1 MPGVWLI
8 RCFGPVIATSSKV
21 MHPLSPRLQRFV
33 TGLSLGLILAICLAC
48 SQRVL
53 LSSHPGGLGVAEADS
68 AAVSLDS
75 EPSSAVASS
84 HPVEGL
90 GGESAPVALPAATQ
104 AIVASAGPEGLFA
117 PPRKDVRLVVMSDL
131 NSAYGSTDY
140 DPDVDRAIA
149 LIPFWQ
155 PDLVVCS
162 GDMVAGQKTSL
173 SVAQVNAMWQAFDDH
188 VAAPLRQQGV
198 PFGFTLGNHDAS
210 SALGNNDQFIFQQE
224 RDLAAAY
231 WNSHSPGVK
240 FIDRSDFPFY
250 YTFEQG
256 GVFFMAWDGSSSR
269 IPEDK
274 LAWVEAALS
283 SEAAQS
289 AQARMV
295 ISHLP
300 LYGIAEGR
308 NQPGEVLANT
318 DRLQALLE
326 RHGVHTLISGHQHA
340 YYPGHRGDLQLL
352 HSGILGSGPRPL
364 IDGSTPPWKALTVVD
379 IDFADP
385 ALTTYTTYDMAT
397 LRTVDQGELPRFL
410 VGHNGLVLR
419 RDITHADLQ
428 PDEKSRCEQQLGPD
442 LCVAQ
447 QGSPTKTARQS
458 QSPQPTV
465 ASWPWPITYAA

>member
-1 MPGVWLI
+1 MPGAGLI
-8 RCFGPVIATSSKV
+8 RLPSPAIATSPQS

-53 LSSHPGGLGVAEADS
+53 LSSEPGGMGVDDAAPAEIAT
-68 AAVSLDS
+68 
-75 EPSSAVASS
+75 EPGASS
-84 HPVEGL
+84 PISSTDPSEGL
-90 GGESAPVALPAATQ
+90 GAASAPIPLPAATQ
-104 AIVASAGPEGLFA
+104 AIVASAGPDGLFN
-117 PPRKDVRLVVMSDL
+117 PPRKDVRLVVISDL

-140 DPDVDRAIA
+140 DPEVDRAIA
-149 LIPFWQ
+149 LMPFWQ

-173 SVAQVNAMWQAFDDH
+173 SVAQVNAMWQVFDDH

-210 SALGNNDQFIFQQE
+210 SALGNNNQFIFQQE

-231 WNSHSPGVK
+231 WNGPGHSPGVN

-250 YTFEQG
+250 YTFEQD

-269 IPEDK
+269 IPDDK

-289 AQARMV
+289 AKARMV

-308 NQPGEVLANT
+308 NQPGEVLANA

-364 IDGSTPPWKALTVVD
+364 IEGSTPPWKALTVVD

-385 ALTTYTTYDMAT
+385 ALTTYTAYNIQT
-397 LRTVDQGELPRFL
+397 LRPINQDELPRLL

-419 RDITHADLQ
+419 RDVTYADLQ
-428 PDEKSRCEQQLGPD
+428 PEEKARCEQRLGAD
-442 LCVAQ
+442 LCVAHS
-447 QGSPTKTARQS
+447 GLPEA
-458 QSPQPTV
+458 PQPLQPPV
-465 ASWPWPITYAA
+465 SAWPWPVTYAA